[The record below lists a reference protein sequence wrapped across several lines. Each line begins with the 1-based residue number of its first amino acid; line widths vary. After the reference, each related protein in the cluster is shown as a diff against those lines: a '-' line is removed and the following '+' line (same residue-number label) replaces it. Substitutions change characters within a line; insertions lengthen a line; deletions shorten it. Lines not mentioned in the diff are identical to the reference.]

1 MVLIGQC
8 ELVAVPSPG
17 LRRMDSRRAGLQCQ
31 RLPGELF
38 PMWVTSNQI
47 GLEIARI
54 LINEEWVFFFWKL
67 LIAIASHFRD

>member
-8 ELVAVPSPG
+8 ELVAVPSPE

-54 LINEEWVFFFWKL
+54 LINEEWVFFWKL

>member
-54 LINEEWVFFFWKL
+54 LINEEWVFFWKL